1 MASIVCSSI
10 SSEKTSTTSTSS
22 IAEAGSSASVEA
34 VRGRGGYNY
43 TDPKLAFPHSSSFAG
58 QGSNKA
64 FTKAALAASTS
75 QSANSLRGAAES
87 ADISSLRKDT
97 TKSTTSTSAVI
108 SHSSAASTPSA
119 ASFKAVTK
127 SNSEAKTKPEAAVKA
142 VPSASSKNVSPVKAR
157 KGPPPPPKV

>member
-119 ASFKAVTK
+119 ASFKAVK
-127 SNSEAKTKPEAAVKA
+127 SNSEAKTKPEAAKA

>member
-119 ASFKAVTK
+119 ASFKAITK
-127 SNSEAKTKPEAAVKA
+127 SNSEAKTKPEAAKA

>member
-34 VRGRGGYNY
+34 VRGRNGGYNY

-75 QSANSLRGAAES
+75 QSANSLRGAADS

-108 SHSSAASTPSA
+108 SHSSAASTPLA

-127 SNSEAKTKPEAAVKA
+127 SNSEAKTKPEAAKA
-142 VPSASSKNVSPVKAR
+142 VPSASLKNVSPVKAR